1 MRCISKPSITSCSWS
16 CLGET
21 PARHLH
27 RRSLGTLFSSRFSPD
42 WVEAIGAWAG
52 AFAAIATIVWAVRAF
67 QKEAADKTGSVSWR
81 WTRNL
86 GGCSLS
92 LVE

>member
-1 MRCISKPSITSCSWS
+1 
-16 CLGET
+16 
-21 PARHLH
+21 
-27 RRSLGTLFSSRFSPD
+27 
-42 WVEAIGAWAG
+42 
-52 AFAAIATIVWAVRAF
+52 VWAVRAF

-92 LVE
+92 LVESGCAVTAAEFIATRVRCKCGTSMSRSPTPPTGWWSFLASSCLASR

>member
-1 MRCISKPSITSCSWS
+1 VRLLLATFIAGAWEPCSPAAFHRIGLKP
-16 CLGET
+16 
-21 PARHLH
+21 
-27 RRSLGTLFSSRFSPD
+27 
-42 WVEAIGAWAG
+42 GAWAG